1 MSQQLTSKN
10 QTRSSEASLESQIIS
25 LDSRIDKIS
34 IGKSALESHASQN
47 DPFNFEVDI
56 KEIGRSD
63 DKLKVEYAFS
73 FGKHSSGQMS
83 RVSGVALIGFS
94 HFGPK
99 TDLQSLGEHSTTQ
112 MAVEIFRKNFE
123 SIYLLHATLGMDA
136 PSPWIM
142 QGVRLS

>member
-10 QTRSSEASLESQIIS
+10 ESSSTEASLESRITS
-25 LDSRIDKIS
+25 LESRIDKIS

-56 KEIGRSD
+56 KEIGRTD
-63 DKLKVEYAFS
+63 DKLRVEYSFS
-73 FGKHSSGQMS
+73 FGNHSSGQMS
-83 RVSGVALIGFS
+83 RVSGVAVIGFS
-94 HFGPK
+94 RFGPK

-123 SIYLLHATLGMDA
+123 PIYLLHTTLGLDA
-136 PSPWIM
+136 PSPWVM
-142 QGVRLS
+142 QSVRLS